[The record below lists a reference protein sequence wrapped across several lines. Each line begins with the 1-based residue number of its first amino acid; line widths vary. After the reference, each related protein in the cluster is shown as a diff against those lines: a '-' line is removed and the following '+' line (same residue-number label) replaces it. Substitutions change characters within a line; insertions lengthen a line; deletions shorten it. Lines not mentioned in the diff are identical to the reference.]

1 MALVLSRKPG
11 ESIEIGNATVEIVSV
26 AGNRVRLAIQAPPD
40 VRVLRSELAGEVSPD
55 GQTSESGDPGTGRI
69 FRAPADHVASG
80 PADPGTG
87 ETGDGFGELHGDLCD
102 E

>member
-40 VRVLRSELAGEVSPD
+40 VRVLRSELAGEVSHD
-55 GQTSESGDPGTGRI
+55 GEASESGDPGTGRL
-69 FRAPADHVASG
+69 FRRADKPS
-80 PADPGTG
+80 GTG
-87 ETGDGFGELHGDLCD
+87 SGGTASDHGDGFGELDGDLCD

>member
-11 ESIEIGNATVEIVSV
+11 ESIDIGNATIEIISV

-40 VRVLRSELAGEVSPD
+40 VRVLRSELAGKDSPD
-55 GQTSESGDPGTGRI
+55 GETSESGDPGTGRF
-69 FRAPADHVASG
+69 FRASAGSG
-80 PADPGTG
+80 DRGTN
-87 ETGDGFGELHGDLCD
+87 ETGDGFGELDGDLCD